1 MDPETKEILDE
12 TLKTVKDNNKMLHK
26 MRNMMRVSR
35 AFKTVYWVAIIGSM
49 LGLYYYFQ
57 PFIDNIQGGF
67 EDFVSIFS
75 KGQSVEDSVPD
86 IGSLLKN
93 Q

>member
-12 TLKTVKDNNKMLHK
+12 TLKTAKENNKMLHK

-35 AFKTVYWVAIIGSM
+35 AFRVVYWVVIIGSM

-57 PFIDNIQGGF
+57 PFIDSVKGGF
-67 EDFVSIFS
+67 ENLMSVFGKS
-75 KGQSVEDSVPD
+75 QSVGDSMPD
-86 IGSLLKN
+86 IGSLLKK
-93 Q
+93 